1 MGKLI
6 KTICGLF
13 FILCCTN
20 LYAGPQ
26 NLANYPW
33 TLMQVP
39 IWCGPSEEVN
49 KTLEIEGYVEIEIAF
64 GRARAMPNGAI
75 VYAVITYVHE
85 GIEGHIIRTV
95 ETPKRGEKCILN
107 MLFDYKVVPTLKK
120 EPKTES

>member
-6 KTICGLF
+6 KIICGLF

-64 GRARAMPNGAI
+64 GRANAVPNGEM
-75 VYAVITYVHE
+75 VYAVVTYFHKE
-85 GIEGHIIRTV
+85 IEGHILRTV

>member
-49 KTLEIEGYVEIEIAF
+49 KTLEIEGYVEIDKT
-64 GRARAMPNGAI
+64 GGAVKI
-75 VYAVITYVHE
+75 VDKMEFTFNNF
-85 GIEGHIIRTV
+85 TV
-95 ETPKRGEKCILN
+95 AKNWDK
-107 MLFDYKVVPTLKK
+107 
-120 EPKTES
+120 

>member
-6 KTICGLF
+6 KNICGLF

-39 IWCGPSEEVN
+39 IWCGPSAEVN

-64 GRARAMPNGAI
+64 GRANAVPSGAM
-75 VYAVITYVHE
+75 VYAVITYVHKE
-85 GIEGHIIRTV
+85 IEGHIIRTV
-95 ETPKRGEKCILN
+95 ETPERGEKCILN
-107 MLFDYKVVPTLKK
+107 MLFDYKVVPT